1 MLYIAW
7 KLNTV
12 ISEEELRCFAV
23 LLMHVGWFSSVAIK
37 GQASGMISCTLHF
50 FFSSK
55 YPQTYS
61 YLKNV
66 FLLDTV
72 LDSRP
77 NQLMQNPDQLGMIDA
92 GFFINTSS
100 APLLRPQ
107 REVDV
112 IIYLSYTTGSHTSV
126 RMFLLPCVVS
136 PFIFKCSACSIQN
149 CWFYQ
154 PFTLSA
160 FPCSGNFSL

>member
-1 MLYIAW
+1 M
-7 KLNTV
+7 V
-12 ISEEELRCFAV
+12 
-23 LLMHVGWFSSVAIK
+23 SS
-37 GQASGMISCTLHF
+37 TLHF
-50 FFSSK
+50 FFQSK
-55 YPQTYS
+55 YLQIYYYS
-61 YLKNV
+61 KNI

-77 NQLMQNPDQLGMIDA
+77 NQLMENPDQLGMIDA

-126 RMFLLPCVVS
+126 RTSLLPCVVS
-136 PFIFKCSACSIQN
+136 PFTCKFPACSIQN

-154 PFTLSA
+154 LFGL
-160 FPCSGNFSL
+160 

>member
-1 MLYIAW
+1 MEYIAW
-7 KLNTV
+7 KRNTDF
-12 ISEEELRCFAV
+12 SEQEHRCSLV
-23 LLMHVGWFSSVAIK
+23 LLMPVWRSSSMAIK
-37 GQASGMISCTLHF
+37 LDQASGMVSSTLHF
-50 FFSSK
+50 FFKPK
-55 YPQTYS
+55 YPQICSYS
-61 YLKNV
+61 TNT
-66 FLLDTV
+66 FLSDTV

-126 RMFLLPCVVS
+126 RTFLLPCAVS
-136 PFIFKCSACSIQN
+136 PFTCKSPACSIQN

-154 PFTLSA
+154 L
-160 FPCSGNFSL
+160 FSL

>member
-1 MLYIAW
+1 MQYTAW
-7 KLNTV
+7 KLHTDFL
-12 ISEEELRCFAV
+12 EQELRCFAV
-23 LLMHVGWFSSVAIK
+23 LLMPVWWSSSVAIK
-37 GQASGMISCTLHF
+37 FNQVSGMVSSTLHF
-50 FFSSK
+50 FFQSK
-55 YPQTYS
+55 YPQIYS
-61 YLKNV
+61 YSKNI

-77 NQLMQNPDQLGMIDA
+77 NQLMQNPDQMGMIDA

-126 RMFLLPCVVS
+126 RMFLLPRVVS
-136 PFIFKCSACSIQN
+136 PFTWKFPACGIQN

-154 PFTLSA
+154 LFTL
-160 FPCSGNFSL
+160 

>member
-1 MLYIAW
+1 M
-7 KLNTV
+7 V
-12 ISEEELRCFAV
+12 
-23 LLMHVGWFSSVAIK
+23 SSA
-37 GQASGMISCTLHF
+37 LHF
-50 FFSSK
+50 IFQSK
-55 YPQTYS
+55 YPQINSYS
-61 YLKNV
+61 NII

-126 RMFLLPCVVS
+126 SMFLLPRVVS
-136 PFIFKCSACSIQN
+136 LLMC
-149 CWFYQ
+149 
-154 PFTLSA
+154 
-160 FPCSGNFSL
+160 